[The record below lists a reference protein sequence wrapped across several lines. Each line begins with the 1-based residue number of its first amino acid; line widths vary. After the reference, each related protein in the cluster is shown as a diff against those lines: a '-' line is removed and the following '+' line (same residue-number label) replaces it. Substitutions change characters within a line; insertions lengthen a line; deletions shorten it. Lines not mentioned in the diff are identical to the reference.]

1 MVFRVFF
8 FILLFMTN
16 GTKEH
21 LDEKN
26 FRHCYGNF
34 FESAILKVKWSQLNP
49 FSEISRHI
57 DWQQHFE
64 KHPTVN
70 DFMDMDQEK
79 C

>member
-26 FRHCYGNF
+26 FRHCYCNF
-34 FESAILKVKWSQLNP
+34 SEKVVLKVTWPQLCSKFFPNNCKA
-49 FSEISRHI
+49 H
-57 DWQQHFE
+57 
-64 KHPTVN
+64 
-70 DFMDMDQEK
+70 
-79 C
+79 